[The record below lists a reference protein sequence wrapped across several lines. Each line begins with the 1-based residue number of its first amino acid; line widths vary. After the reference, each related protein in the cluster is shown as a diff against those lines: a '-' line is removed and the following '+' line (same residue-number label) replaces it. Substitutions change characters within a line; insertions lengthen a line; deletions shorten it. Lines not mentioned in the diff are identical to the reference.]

1 MTIAHAEEY
10 WGKHCHARANIVE
23 KMATVPSEI
32 YPHIYSFLLQNKF
45 VKTAKSFKKESLV
58 VSTLSCLVFSLTL
71 NLTLVNAPLSNVCD
85 THMHYYKDRKLEVR
99 LFVQMVEYQCS
110 CFVLRMTHRLRKK
123 AAAAT

>member
-1 MTIAHAEEY
+1 M
-10 WGKHCHARANIVE
+10 E

-32 YPHIYSFLLQNKF
+32 YPHIYSFLLQNKL

-85 THMHYYKDRKLEVR
+85 THNYALLQRSKIRG
-99 LFVQMVEYQCS
+99 
-110 CFVLRMTHRLRKK
+110 
-123 AAAAT
+123 